1 MRIIISTIAL
11 LICLPAMGQQP
22 QWASLIDTV
31 EAALD
36 EDNPEVS
43 KQIYLYQR
51 CAANRLA
58 VGAVLQEA
66 DASLAETYDQSS
78 TVLAQAAA
86 ITRMM
91 LAVERT
97 GQQPDAAQI
106 GESTKEVVIS
116 LFEQY
121 QSWLNNNYLLNGSYF
136 ENDLDFQLEMEICSL
151 ATQLAS
157 SLLEGL

>member
-1 MRIIISTIAL
+1 MKKELIVIAL
-11 LICLPAMGQQP
+11 LVSFPVLGQQP

-31 EAALD
+31 ESALD

-58 VGAVLQEA
+58 IGLVLQEA

-78 TVLAQAAA
+78 SVLAQAAA

-97 GQQPDAAQI
+97 GQQPDAAEI
-106 GESTKEVVIS
+106 GESTKEVVIT
-116 LFEQY
+116 L
-121 QSWLNNNYLLNGSYF
+121 
-136 ENDLDFQLEMEICSL
+136 
-151 ATQLAS
+151 
-157 SLLEGL
+157 

>member
-1 MRIIISTIAL
+1 
-11 LICLPAMGQQP
+11 
-22 QWASLIDTV
+22 V

-58 VGAVLQEA
+58 IGGVLQEA

-97 GQQPDAAQI
+97 GQQPDAAEI

-116 LFEQY
+116 LFEQ
-121 QSWLNNNYLLNGSYF
+121 S
-136 ENDLDFQLEMEICSL
+136 
-151 ATQLAS
+151 LAS
-157 SLLEGL
+157 SR